1 MEGVRMKLNIQ
12 EIPEEGLTL
21 ELSVDETTVAEL
33 ASLGSE
39 GAQYRLL
46 KPLKAHLKI
55 SLAGSI
61 VSVRGSLEAA
71 ISVNCSRCLKGFTH
85 TTEPAFNLYYVRGGK
100 EHEEREKE
108 LTAEEV
114 EINYLEGDVLD
125 TTELLLE
132 QFSLNLAMKPLCRSD
147 CKGLCPACGADINKG
162 PCGCKK
168 EKRIDPRFASLKDF
182 KL

>member
-1 MEGVRMKLNIQ
+1 MKLDIQ

-46 KPLKAHLKI
+46 KPLKAHLKV

-85 TTEPAFNLYYVRGGK
+85 STEPAFNLYYVRGAK

-132 QFSLNLAMKPLCRSD
+132 LAVRTLTRAPADAKRRR
-147 CKGLCPACGADINKG
+147 GLIPG
-162 PCGCKK
+162 
-168 EKRIDPRFASLKDF
+168 LQV
-182 KL
+182 